1 MSALLVRHGPKLAV
15 GGLVL
20 LNLVLIGALVL
31 RGPVRTAVPADP
43 VPSSSIS
50 TPSSTP
56 SSAASSPTPSASPS
70 TSSTPSTSPSASS
83 DKPKKKKAAE
93 PARLLA
99 ANSAQVAWR
108 AKSTDCKGDAKVEVT
123 TNGGKSWSRT
133 DPGLTAIVRLKAYG
147 DGSVFAIGADN
158 KCRPT
163 YAWITGPTEIWQQD
177 RSRVDTI
184 WFQTPDDL
192 DEVHAPGGRTTKPC
206 GDDLVDFA
214 GFGTLEAAAR
224 CADDRIRTTTN
235 GRLWNT
241 VQKNSEVISLN
252 ADDNGFVAAGTSEG
266 CKGVVVRRFESA
278 GQGLRARGTCRPKV
292 KADGSTVVSIR
303 SQDTWLWFDD
313 SVETY

>member
-1 MSALLVRHGPKLAV
+1 MSTLLVRHGPKLAV
-15 GGLVL
+15 GGLVA

-31 RGPVRTAVPADP
+31 RDPVRIGVPADP
-43 VPSSSIS
+43 VPASSPSS
-50 TPSSTP
+50 LFSTPAATTPGPMPSATPSSSSTQSP
-56 SSAASSPTPSASPS
+56 SPLASP
-70 TSSTPSTSPSASS
+70 
-83 DKPKKKKAAE
+83 DEPKKKSTGSD
-93 PARLLA
+93 RLLA

-108 AKSTDCKGDAKVEVT
+108 AKSTDCKGDAKVELT

-158 KCRPT
+158 KCRAT
-163 YAWITGPTEIWQQD
+163 YAWIAGPEGTWQQD
-177 RSRVDTI
+177 RSQVDSI
-184 WFQTPDDL
+184 WFQNPDDL

-206 GDDLVDFA
+206 GEDLVDFA
-214 GFGTLEAAAR
+214 GFGTFEAAAR